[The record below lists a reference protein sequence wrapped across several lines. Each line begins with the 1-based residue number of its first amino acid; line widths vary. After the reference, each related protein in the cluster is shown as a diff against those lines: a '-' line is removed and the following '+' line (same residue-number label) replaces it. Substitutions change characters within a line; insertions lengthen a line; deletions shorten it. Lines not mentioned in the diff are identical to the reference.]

1 MPKVFLGPVIQ
12 KHKLQTLFSCIQSLI
27 PAGTQLL
34 PWFAT
39 VCFYSYYGPWKY
51 FFLFVV
57 ISFHFIS
64 FLCTLKFAIF
74 EGKGR
79 FKCMNYRLILA
90 RIPPVPFQDSITIS
104 CLQQQNI
111 FNNFCCF
118 LIIHS
123 LPNSNLWSI
132 PNVL

>member
-1 MPKVFLGPVIQ
+1 MPKVFLVPVIQ
-12 KHKLQTLFSCIQSLI
+12 KQKLQTLFSCIQSLI

-57 ISFHFIS
+57 ISFHFYVLLRLPFS
-64 FLCTLKFAIF
+64 
-74 EGKGR
+74 KGR
-79 FKCMNYRLILA
+79 EALNAGTIDLSWLELPQCLFK
-90 RIPPVPFQDSITIS
+90 IPSQSLVYSSKIYSTIS
-104 CLQQQNI
+104 AV
-111 FNNFCCF
+111 FS
-118 LIIHS
+118 S